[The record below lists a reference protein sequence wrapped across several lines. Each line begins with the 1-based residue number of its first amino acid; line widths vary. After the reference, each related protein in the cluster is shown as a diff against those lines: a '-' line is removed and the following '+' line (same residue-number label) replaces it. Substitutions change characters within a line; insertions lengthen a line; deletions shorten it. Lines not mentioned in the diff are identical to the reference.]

1 MAVQFEIKIT
11 GRVQGVGFRYFVQK
25 KAEES
30 NINGWVKNMP
40 DGSVVVMAQGDET
53 DMNAF
58 IDYLRIGPTMA
69 KVHHVSKNKMPELEQ
84 FSSFQVKY

>member
-25 KAEES
+25 KAEEQ
-30 NINGWVKNMP
+30 NIRGWVKNMP
-40 DGSVVVMAQGDET
+40 DGSVLVMAQGDET
-53 DMNAF
+53 DMNTF
-58 IDYLRIGPTMA
+58 IDYLRIGPAMA
-69 KVHHVSKNKMPELEQ
+69 NVTHFTKNRMPEQEE

>member
-11 GRVQGVGFRYFVQK
+11 GRVQGVGFRYFVEK
-25 KAEES
+25 KAAEL
-30 NINGWVKNMP
+30 NITGWVKNMP
-40 DGSVVVMAQGDET
+40 DRSVVVMAQGDEK
-53 DMNAF
+53 DMNTF

-69 KVHHVSKNKMPELEQ
+69 KVEDVSKNRMPEPEN